1 MLLHPRLKSSADHP
15 TVAGYKSVVCYHI
28 GLGVNVASNIPAEIE
43 ALHSAYGQFRLRAND
58 LVQLKQK
65 ALNDFVVR
73 MMLEVAEKHNKP
85 GITFLLLSRVTCHSA
100 GFLTPS

>member
-43 ALHSAYGQFRLRAND
+43 ALHSAYG
-58 LVQLKQK
+58 
-65 ALNDFVVR
+65 
-73 MMLEVAEKHNKP
+73 
-85 GITFLLLSRVTCHSA
+85 
-100 GFLTPS
+100 